1 MADSK
6 ADFEQFKC
14 HDETF
19 KKWILSSYLH
29 EPDYL
34 YYKSALESIIER
46 EMNIDEHDRT
56 GKMNDMFL
64 DEKTEKLC
72 TRVEILDQ
80 FEQWVKG
87 YVVFKSELDLVDWYK
102 NFQA

>member
-1 MADSK
+1 MDK
-6 ADFEQFKC
+6 VDFEHFKYS
-14 HDETF
+14 DEAF
-19 KKWILSSYLH
+19 KQWILSDYLH
-29 EPDYL
+29 ESDYL
-34 YYKSALESIIER
+34 EYKSALECIIKL
-46 EMNIDEHDRT
+46 EMNRDEHDRT
-56 GKMNDMFL
+56 GKLNDMFL

-80 FEQWVKG
+80 FEQWVKD